1 MPRTVELLC
10 KASLLGGP
18 RAPTGHPKE
27 ARLECCGQRPGQG
40 CPELPGGCPSA
51 VLSSPSPPQKTA
63 PPHPPPA
70 SGAGLQPV
78 GVPGIWASP
87 GPALGQAS
95 ALPRVSLQQRD
106 PLPVPRPH
114 RCHPPALGEHGVSVL
129 ATGLGR
135 WGLASRPEGQGSG

>member
-40 CPELPGGCPSA
+40 CPELPGCCPSA

-63 PPHPPPA
+63 PPHPP
-70 SGAGLQPV
+70 QP
-78 GVPGIWASP
+78 
-87 GPALGQAS
+87 L
-95 ALPRVSLQQRD
+95 
-106 PLPVPRPH
+106 
-114 RCHPPALGEHGVSVL
+114 
-129 ATGLGR
+129 
-135 WGLASRPEGQGSG
+135 GQGSSLWESPGSGLLLVPRWDRPQPCHVCPCSNGILYQYPDRTDVIPLLSVNMG